1 MAKDKILPE
10 LGELFKLNLR
20 LEIKSRR
27 ILENIRFSE
36 GDHAMKIYWISL
48 LSLLALVVTS
58 CGSHQA
64 DEKDPNSPSSTPQEV
79 TSPKFISSSSENNS
93 PPPQLPEPTTGSV
106 VITNTTVTPAL
117 STPPNYM
124 ITPDPAFENLAQ
136 QAKEDLA
143 TRLNIDIDQIVLLKV
158 VPAKWPYDSVG
169 CPLSKTKSANV
180 PEYQILLKADD
191 QIYMYHTDGDSQVG
205 ICNVKLPTEIRSLP

>member
-27 ILENIRFSE
+27 ILENIRISE

-48 LSLLALVVTS
+48 LVVTS
-58 CGSHQA
+58 CGPHQA

-79 TSPKFISSSSENNS
+79 TSPKLISNS
-93 PPPQLPEPTTGSV
+93 PENGSPPSQLPEPTIGSV
-106 VITNTTVTPAL
+106 VITNTTATPAF
-117 STPPNYM
+117 STSPNYM